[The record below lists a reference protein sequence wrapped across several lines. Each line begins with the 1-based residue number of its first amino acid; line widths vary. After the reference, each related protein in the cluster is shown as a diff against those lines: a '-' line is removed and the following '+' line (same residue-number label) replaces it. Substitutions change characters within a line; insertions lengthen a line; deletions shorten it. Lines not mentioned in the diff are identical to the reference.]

1 MSLLNRV
8 AGAELQRVCN
18 GATTEPINQ
27 AGMNA
32 ARENSHRV
40 SVGVMLENQK
50 SCCLYI
56 FLKAESACTY
66 YTIENTQLGLMPATR
81 LVMGM
86 HGRIKARYG

>member
-27 AGMNA
+27 AGMIA

-50 SCCLYI
+50 IVVYI
-56 FLKAESACTY
+56 FCKKPNQHALITRLKTHST
-66 YTIENTQLGLMPATR
+66 GLMPAIR

-86 HGRIKARYG
+86 HGRIKARYC

>member
-27 AGMNA
+27 AGMIA

-50 SCCLYI
+50 IVVYI
-56 FLKAESACTY
+56 FF
-66 YTIENTQLGLMPATR
+66 
-81 LVMGM
+81 
-86 HGRIKARYG
+86 

>member
-18 GATTEPINQ
+18 GATTDPINQ

-50 SCCLYI
+50 IVVYI
-56 FLKAESACTY
+56 FF
-66 YTIENTQLGLMPATR
+66 
-81 LVMGM
+81 
-86 HGRIKARYG
+86 